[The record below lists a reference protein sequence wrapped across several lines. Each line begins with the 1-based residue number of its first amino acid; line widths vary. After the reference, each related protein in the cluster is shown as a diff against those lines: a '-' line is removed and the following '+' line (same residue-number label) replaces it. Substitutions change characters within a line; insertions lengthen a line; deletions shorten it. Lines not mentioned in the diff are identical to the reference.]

1 MVKLLFFRFRVIN
14 SRLKNKKL
22 HFELLTRWL
31 IFFHFRVRNVK
42 LINEKNVRDPLE
54 IDITLRF
61 LRASYNSMSWGCPGM
76 LKCSQIL
83 AFLAAFIDTL
93 P

>member
-1 MVKLLFFRFRVIN
+1 MVKLLFFRFRVTNTRFKI
-14 SRLKNKKL
+14 KKL

-31 IFFHFRVRNVK
+31 IFVHFRVTNVK
-42 LINEKNVRDPLE
+42 LINEKNVLEPLE
-54 IDITLRF
+54 IDIPLRF
-61 LRASYNSMSWGCPGM
+61 LRASHKSMSWGCPGM

-83 AFLAAFIDTL
+83 AFLVAFINTL